1 MVCRPCIA
9 RSMKSCARSIKP
21 TPDFHNARQCTF
33 KPNAYQHVHQHHHYC
48 QGRTRQRHH
57 HQPALHPTQLPHA
70 DQHRHRTTTNHCHRP
85 LATATATKTNATAA
99 TPTSTTTTAG
109 SSPKHN
115 ADHYRGQTPTTTTT
129 STTPSTPASSAL
141 GPALASWA
149 GVAAATRTALL
160 YQLVFDVD
168 ATVDLHAV
176 L

>member
-1 MVCRPCIA
+1 MLTSTSTSTTITA
-9 RSMKSCARSIKP
+9 RAGLASAITTNR
-21 TPDFHNARQCTF
+21 HCT
-33 KPNAYQHVHQHHHYC
+33 
-48 QGRTRQRHH
+48 
-57 HQPALHPTQLPHA
+57 TQLPHA

-109 SSPKHN
+109 FSPIRK

-129 STTPSTPASSAL
+129 SATPSTPAPSDL